1 MNRICLYFAAHQPRY
16 LKKNPTLAAPF
27 DDQEA
32 RAQFLRLAKECY
44 LPVNEAL
51 ARLVKAYP
59 HFHVA
64 IGVSGTLLD
73 AARRFDTNVLKSFQM
88 LGDLA
93 VKTGRI
99 EFVGMPYHHSL
110 ASLFRDP
117 AKEEFLTQVGMHAE
131 LLTELLGVK
140 PDGTLVNTDLLFN
153 NSLARVA
160 GEGGFK
166 AVLCERH
173 DGLMSGAPQG
183 TVFTDRLRRLKILP
197 RNPVLSQGL
206 AALATR
212 NETHTGALDS
222 WMEGLVGIA
231 VAALPYD
238 AMTGR
243 PLDFLEALVKR
254 LKKHEKLVSMTT
266 PSGIATLMEGD
277 LPAAN
282 VDDLATTSWVEPGRS
297 TQRWFGNAAQQ
308 NLFLAYQ
315 QLETKVKTKM
325 KVMAE
330 EEGGKAV
337 ITARPK
343 TKTGKPAAK
352 KNAPVDENLLDIWR
366 HLGAADHFSHMC
378 TVPLTAVGSLPPPPN
393 PLEDATLAISAYSAV
408 LAELRCELG
417 SDKASWQIKKK
428 ARRPRILLVTPE
440 VTELPSGIGN
450 LANFVHAKGGGLAD
464 ISAALVAEMVR
475 LGLDV
480 HIALPKYESQI
491 VSFSGISR
499 TELDRLTSLFQTS
512 EAIHLVQDSSFA
524 YVKDV
529 YEAKGFNSALH
540 RAEAFQRAVIN
551 QVFDVA
557 MPDHGKMLVH
567 CNDWMTGLIPAAA
580 KSRGIPSIFTL
591 HNVHT
596 NKDTLRS
603 LERCGMDVSRFWK
616 DLYLEK
622 HPDFVPNPWET
633 IGVDFLLSGIK
644 GSNIVNTVS
653 PTFLLEIVNGHF
665 PDIVSWQVREEV
677 KAKYNAGCAAG
688 ILNSPKSTVDPR
700 IAVGLKRNFDETT
713 VMEAKRENKIEFQK
727 LMGLEANPD
736 APLFF
741 WPHRL
746 YEQKGPQL
754 LAEIAQGLMQQYSRD
769 GMQIAL
775 VGNGD
780 ARWERFFG
788 ELSVTS
794 HGRMSYKRF
803 NDALSELGK
812 AGADFILMPSLYEPC
827 GLPQMEGLRYGTL
840 PVVRAT
846 GGLKDSIQHLD
857 IGQDIGN
864 GFVFNDFKSDAM
876 AWAIHEAM
884 RYWRQTFEVRQR
896 TTRRVMRESMSNF
909 NLENT
914 TLQYVRLYERLLG
927 EKLI

>member
-1 MNRICLYFAAHQPRY
+1 MTRFCLYFAAHQPRY
-16 LKKNPTLAAPF
+16 LKKDPTLAAPF
-27 DDQEA
+27 DDLL
-32 RAQFLRLAKECY
+32 AQDQLHRLAKQCY
-44 LPVNEAL
+44 LPAQEL
-51 ARLVKAYP
+51 LSRLVADHP
-59 HFHVA
+59 HFSVCL
-64 IGVSGTLLD
+64 GVSGTLLE
-73 AARRFDTNVLKSFQM
+73 AARRFDPAVFKSFQKLAE
-88 LGDLA
+88 LGR
-93 VKTGRI
+93 KTGRI
-99 EFVGMPYHHSL
+99 EFVAMPYHHSL
-110 ASLFRDP
+110 ASLFRDGN
-117 AKEEFLTQVGMHAE
+117 KEEFQAQAAMHAE
-131 LLTELLGVK
+131 QLKELLKVE
-140 PDGTLVNTDLLFN
+140 PVALANSDLLFN

-160 GEGGFK
+160 GDRGFK

-173 DGLMSGAPQG
+173 EGLMAGPPANS
-183 TVFTDRLRRLKILP
+183 VFTDRIRRVKILA
-197 RNPVLSQGL
+197 RNPDLSRGL
-206 AALATR
+206 AMLASR
-212 NETHTGALDS
+212 NETRADALDR
-222 WMEGLVGIA
+222 WLGELNGQAPLAG
-231 VAALPYD
+231 LPYELLGN
-238 AMTGR
+238 GR
-243 PLDFLEALVKR
+243 PADFWEALAKR
-254 LKKHEKLVSMTT
+254 MKKRADVVMAT
-266 PSGIATLMEGD
+266 PSAIADADLGD
-277 LPAAN
+277 IPVAN
-282 VDDLATTSWVEPGRS
+282 VDDLATTSWAEPGRG
-297 TQRWFGNAAQQ
+297 TNRWFGNAAQQ
-308 NLFLAYQ
+308 NLFQAHQ
-315 QLETKVKTKM
+315 QMEAKVK
-325 KVMAE
+325 
-330 EEGGKAV
+330 
-337 ITARPK
+337 AR
-343 TKTGKPAAK
+343 G
-352 KNAPVDENLLDIWR
+352 DENLLDIWR
-366 HLGAADHFSHMC
+366 HLGASDHFAHMC
-378 TVPLTAVGSLPPPPN
+378 TLPCDAVGSLPPPPN
-393 PLEDATLAISAYSAV
+393 PLEDATLAVSAYSAA

-417 SDKASWQIKKK
+417 GAKASWHIKTA

-480 HIALPKYESQI
+480 HIALPKYERQI
-491 VSFSGISR
+491 TDFANISR
-499 TELDRLTSLFQTS
+499 SELDRLTGLFQTS

-524 YVKDV
+524 YIKDV

-557 MPDHGKMLVH
+557 MPAHGKMLVH

-596 NKDTLRS
+596 NKDTLRN

-644 GSNIVNTVS
+644 ASNIVNTVS
-653 PTFLLEIVNGHF
+653 PTFLLEIVNGYF

-677 KAKYNAGCAAG
+677 KAKYHAGCAAG
-688 ILNSPKSTVDPR
+688 ILNSPKSNVDPR
-700 IAVGLKRNFDETT
+700 IAVGLKRNFDEGT
-713 VMEAKRENKIEFQK
+713 VMDAKRENKAEFQQQ
-727 LMGLEANPD
+727 MGLHQNPD

-754 LAEIAQGLMQQYSRD
+754 LAEIAQGLMQQYAKD
-769 GMQIAL
+769 GLQIAI

-780 ARWERFFG
+780 ARWEKFFG

-794 HGRMSYKRF
+794 GGRMSYRRF

-812 AGADFILMPSLYEPC
+812 AASDFILMPSLYEPC

-846 GGLKDSIQHLD
+846 GGLRDSIQHLD
-857 IGQDIGN
+857 TARDSGN

-884 RYWRQTFEVRQR
+884 RYWRQPFAVRER
-896 TTRRVMRESMSNF
+896 TTKRVMRESMSNF

>member
-1 MNRICLYFAAHQPRY
+1 MTYFSLYFAAHQPRY
-16 LKKNPTLAAPF
+16 LKRNPTLAAPF
-27 DDQEA
+27 DDLMAQEQLA
-32 RAQFLRLAKECY
+32 RLAKQCY
-44 LPVNEAL
+44 LPANDLL
-51 ARLVKAYP
+51 ARLVAEHP
-59 HFHVA
+59 PFS
-64 IGVSGTLLD
+64 ICLGVSGTLLA
-73 AARRFDTNVLKSFQM
+73 AARRFEPAVLKSFQKLAE
-88 LGDLA
+88 LGQ
-93 VKTGRI
+93 KTGRI
-99 EFVGMPYHHSL
+99 EFAAMPFHHSL
-110 ASLFRDP
+110 ASLFRDGG
-117 AKEEFLTQVGMHAE
+117 KEEFQAEILLHRE
-131 LLTELLGVK
+131 LLKELLQAE
-140 PDGTLVNTDLLFN
+140 PATLVNADLLFN
-153 NSLARVA
+153 NSLAGLA
-160 GEGGFK
+160 GDLGFR

-173 DGLMSGAPQG
+173 EGLMAGPPTNAL
-183 TVFTDRLRRLKILP
+183 FTDRIRRVKILA
-197 RNPVLSQGL
+197 RNPGLSQGL
-206 AALATR
+206 AMLAAR
-212 NETHTGALDS
+212 NETRADALDR
-222 WMEGLVGIA
+222 WLGELNGTAAFAGLPYEVLGGGRAAEFWEALAKRMKKRADVAMATPSA
-231 VAALPYD
+231 VAAAEWGELSV
-238 AMTGR
+238 A
-243 PLDFLEALVKR
+243 
-254 LKKHEKLVSMTT
+254 S
-266 PSGIATLMEGD
+266 
-277 LPAAN
+277 
-282 VDDLATTSWVEPGRS
+282 VDDLATSSWAEPGRGTS
-297 TQRWFGNAAQQ
+297 RWFGNAAQQ
-308 NLFLAYQ
+308 NLFQAHQ
-315 QLETKVKTKM
+315 QMEAKVKTR
-325 KVMAE
+325 
-330 EEGGKAV
+330 G
-337 ITARPK
+337 
-343 TKTGKPAAK
+343 
-352 KNAPVDENLLDIWR
+352 DENLLDIWR
-366 HLGAADHFSHMC
+366 NLGAADHFAHMC
-378 TVPLTAVGSLPPPPN
+378 TVPCEAVGSLPPPPN
-393 PLEDATLAISAYSAV
+393 PLEDATLAVAAYSAA

-417 SDKASWQIKKK
+417 GAKASWHIKKA

-480 HIALPKYESQI
+480 HIALPKYERQI
-491 VSFSGISR
+491 CDFANISR
-499 TELDRLTSLFQTS
+499 SELDRLTSLFQNS

-524 YVKDV
+524 YIKDV
-529 YEAKGFNSALH
+529 YEAKGVNSALH

-557 MPDHGKMLVH
+557 MPGHGKMLVH

-603 LERCGMDVSRFWK
+603 LERCGIDVSRFWR

-622 HPDFVPNPWET
+622 HPDFVPNPWDT

-644 GSNIVNTVS
+644 ASNIVNTVS
-653 PTFLLEIVNGHF
+653 PTFLLEIVNGYF

-677 KAKYNAGCAAG
+677 KAKYHAGCAAG
-688 ILNSPKSTVDPR
+688 ILNSPKSNVDPR
-700 IAVGLKRNFDETT
+700 IAVGLKRNFDEST
-713 VMEAKRENKIEFQK
+713 VMEAKRENKVEFQQQ
-727 LMGLEANPD
+727 MGLQANPD

-754 LAEIAQGLMQQYSRD
+754 LAEIAHNLMLQYAKD
-769 GMQIAL
+769 GMQIAI

-780 ARWERFFG
+780 KRWEEFFG
-788 ELSVTS
+788 SLATASN
-794 HGRMSYKRF
+794 GRMACRRF

-812 AGADFILMPSLYEPC
+812 AAADFILMPSLYEPC

-857 IGQDIGN
+857 IAHDTGN

-884 RYWRQTFEVRQR
+884 RYWRQPFAGRER

-914 TLQYVRLYERLLG
+914 TLQYVALYERLLG